1 MKNKTIKRAK
11 TSVPWTNPFD
21 LNEYNLPLDFFL
33 KNCYDILEN
42 GQTILKENQNKI
54 IQVSNKHLNLSPKST
69 PVRIRYFID
78 TNNGTTYKITA
89 NINDINIFIYF
100 TNYERLRIETIY
112 NYAMNSLLAI
122 YFLTIHNKP
131 CNKNIDIF
139 IYLTP
144 FKKMA
149 PASYD
154 SILGSAEINTG
165 YSSVGCKNDTQ
176 IIIYRKEEWFKVLIH
191 ELLHNLYLDFATYN
205 IDESIKELYKLFKLN
220 IKYNINETYVE
231 TWARIIN
238 IVITSKIKS
247 YNYNKYSETFKFLL
261 NQEIIFSLQQAR
273 TILKFVN
280 YSFNY
285 TENTSAYA
293 YYVFTSALLY
303 NYIDFLNWNYSNNI
317 NIFNFKKTKKNIKLF
332 TELII
337 YSFKKSSYQRLLT
350 SIYNNNNNNNSLRMS
365 RLDYL

>member
-1 MKNKTIKRAK
+1 MKSKTKKKAI
-11 TSVPWTNPFD
+11 SSISWTTPLY
-21 LNEYNLPLDFFL
+21 LNEYNLTLERFL
-33 KNCYDILEN
+33 KNCYDMLEH
-42 GQTILKENQNKI
+42 GQTILNENQSNF
-54 IQVSNKHLNLSPKST
+54 IQVFNKHLNLSSNST
-69 PVRIRYFID
+69 PSRIRYFID
-78 TNNGTTYKITA
+78 INKGTTYKITA
-89 NINDINIFIYF
+89 TINDINIFIYF
-100 TNYERLRIETIY
+100 TSYERLRIETIY
-112 NYAMNSLLAI
+112 NYARSSLLAI
-122 YFLTIHNKP
+122 YFLTIQNKP
-131 CNKNIDIF
+131 CNKTIDIF

-144 FKKMA
+144 FKKKA
-149 PASYD
+149 PSSYD
-154 SILGSAEINTG
+154 NILGSDEINTG
-165 YSSVGCKNDTQ
+165 YSSVGCKNDSQ

-191 ELLHNLYLDFATYN
+191 ELLHNLYLDLATSN
-205 IDESIKELYKLFKLN
+205 IDESSKELYKLFKLN

-247 YNYNKYSETFKFLL
+247 YNYNKYSETFKHLL
-261 NQEIIFSLQQAR
+261 NQEILFSLQQAT

-280 YSFNY
+280 YNFNY
-285 TENTSAYA
+285 KENTSAYA

-303 NYIDFLNWNYSNNI
+303 NYIDFLDWSYSNNI